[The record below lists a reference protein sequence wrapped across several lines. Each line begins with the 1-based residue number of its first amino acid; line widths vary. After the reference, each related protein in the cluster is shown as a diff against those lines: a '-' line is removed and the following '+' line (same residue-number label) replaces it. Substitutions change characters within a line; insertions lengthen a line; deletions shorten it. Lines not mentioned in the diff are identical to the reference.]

1 MLFARLSY
9 PTIPDDLDLKD
20 DIILKN
26 LDEKCV
32 RSLNGILFNFYFN
45 LAQNYSFLFNIKG
58 CRVTDEILTLVPNV
72 ESFRLTLRTI
82 KLWAKSKLVP
92 FPNKTL

>member
-20 DIILKN
+20 NSILRN

-32 RSLNGILFNFYFN
+32 RSLNGNHFDSN
-45 LAQNYSFLFNIKG
+45 
-58 CRVTDEILTLVPNV
+58 
-72 ESFRLTLRTI
+72 
-82 KLWAKSKLVP
+82 
-92 FPNKTL
+92 